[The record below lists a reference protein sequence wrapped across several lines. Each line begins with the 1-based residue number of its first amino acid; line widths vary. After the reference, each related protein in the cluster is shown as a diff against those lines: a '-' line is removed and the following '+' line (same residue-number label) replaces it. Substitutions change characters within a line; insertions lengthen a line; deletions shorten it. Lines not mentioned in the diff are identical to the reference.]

1 MIPAGMAA
9 QLACLWE
16 AAARKPGNV
25 SRRADFPGLTFLD
38 LAMSAAAIAPE
49 IERGPGRSVGATI
62 LACIEA
68 TRQVVATNTNLG
80 IVLLL
85 APLAAGD
92 DLDAILDGLTV
103 EDADLAYR
111 AIRLA
116 RPGGLGAAPRHDVA
130 NAPVVTLK
138 EAMAA
143 AADRDLIARQ
153 YVTAFADV
161 TAGTDFLAAAM
172 ARGADLEAAIID
184 LQRFLLARAPD
195 SLIARKRGPA
205 EADELMRLAR
215 TGADLTG
222 WFAAGFPDRNPGT
235 TADLIAACLFVA
247 LRRGMITLPLSP
259 PWPPI
264 LP

>member
-1 MIPAGMAA
+1 MISAGLAA

-25 SRRADFPGLTFLD
+25 TRCVDFPGLTFLD

-49 IERGPGRSVGATI
+49 IERAAGRPVGATI

-68 TRQVVATNTNLG
+68 TRRVVATNTNLG

-92 DLDAILDGLTV
+92 DLDAVLHGLTV
-103 EDADLAYR
+103 EDAELAYR

-116 RPGGLGAAPRHDVA
+116 RPGGLGTASRHDVA
-130 NAPVVTLK
+130 NAPVVTLRD
-138 EAMAA
+138 AMAA

-153 YVTAFADV
+153 YVTGYSDV
-161 TAGTDFLAAAM
+161 MAGTDVLTATLARA
-172 ARGADLEAAIID
+172 GDLEAAIID

-195 SLIARKRGPA
+195 SLIGRKRGPF

-215 TGADLTG
+215 TGADLAA
-222 WFAAGFPDRNPGT
+222 WFAAGFPHRNPGT

-247 LRRGMITLPLSP
+247 LRRAMITLPLSP